1 MAKVIRVVEEEVEVY
16 VNMAHNPSRIIQD
29 TIKSTS
35 FPSVESLHEQDDVA
49 WENLNHNWEVSFIL
63 SESAPLTWVG
73 DQANKE
79 NGCMPMSQ
87 KWLKDGSKKHNK
99 VVH

>member
-1 MAKVIRVVEEEVEVY
+1 MARVIGVAEKVVEVY

-35 FPSVESLHEQDDVA
+35 FPAVESLHEQDNVA

-63 SESAPLTWVG
+63 SESASLTWAG
-73 DQANKE
+73 DQVDTRRKFAFDPE
-79 NGCMPMSQ
+79 R
-87 KWLKDGSKKHNK
+87 LR
-99 VVH
+99 VA